1 MTIYLAIDPVTGTAL
16 PDGEIVGI
24 AETVAGLRAQGFA
37 NNPYSNS
44 NQRRPSIDET
54 DSSVWNNDCVPGWY
68 YVGSAVQIDPPM
80 SALETMKQRYRR
92 VNEAAERLSEKLAV
106 RAAAGWHSPALV
118 AKGNAWLYHAAFEA
132 SYLIALNSTISNA
145 EKTNFAVGGLAI
157 LNSILAENDS
167 ETLYNSIEPLES
179 PTGPQLMVI
188 LSTGAPRTFA
198 TAMAI
203 EPGSNGYPNA
213 PTSAQLGNGSW
224 VEQITL

>member
-37 NNPYSNS
+37 NNPYSTS

-54 DSSVWNNDCVPGWY
+54 DSSVWDNDCVPGWY

-118 AKGNAWLYHAAFEA
+118 VKGNAWLYHAAFEA
-132 SYLIALNSTISNA
+132 SYLIALNPDLSNA
-145 EKTNFAVGGLAI
+145 EKTRFAVGGLAI

-167 ETLYNSIEPLES
+167 ETLYNSIEPLDAPE
-179 PTGPQLMVI
+179 GPKMVVN
-188 LSTGAPRTFA
+188 LQTGAPIAFSA
-198 TAMAI
+198 AQAI
-203 EPGSNGYPNA
+203 LPGSNGYLSA

-224 VEQITL
+224 VERITL